1 MTLYLSTMSTPKL
14 YNFITAVN
22 LKSFLISAISVGLIG
37 LPSVLSLPAQ
47 VDAAKFDGEEQVGID
62 VYKNSSAA
70 VVTISTG
77 KSNGSGSIVS
87 PEGLVLTN
95 EHVVRGTQ
103 TGQVM
108 VITSNGN
115 RYNGRVIAI
124 DRNNDLALV
133 QLQSSDRLPALRLA
147 DNNGIQVGQRVYAI
161 GSPYGLSGTL
171 TTGILSRIGK
181 GGDLQTDAA
190 LNPGNSGGPL
200 LNSQGELI
208 GVNKSILSPGQGNI
222 GIGFATSAVVAQD
235 FIQQNRYRNSPDSG
249 NVAAAPQPPV
259 TPSYDSPNYGSPNF
273 GTTGPRLGVTV
284 DATTLI
290 VQDVAPNSLAL
301 SIGIRPGDR
310 ILAVNGQRLTSA
322 EALVDFLEQRPNSA
336 ILTIAR
342 NRRVANVQVKF

>member
-1 MTLYLSTMSTPKL
+1 
-14 YNFITAVN
+14 VN

-95 EHVVRGTQ
+95 EHVVRATQ
-103 TGQVM
+103 TGEVM

-133 QLQSSDRLPALRLA
+133 QIQSSDRLPALRLA

-208 GVNKSILSPGQGNI
+208 GVNKSILSPGQGNV

-249 NVAAAPQPPV
+249 NVATAPQPV
-259 TPSYDSPNYGSPNF
+259 SPNF
-273 GTTGPRLGVTV
+273 GAPNSNYGTAGPRLGVTV